1 MKKNKYGIFNIC
13 SNERITKFKFGIKL
27 CDIFRLNKKL
37 IQASYLNKRS
47 DIVKRPFN
55 MALNNKKL
63 KKIINIKIPSIN
75 HHIKIMKKDFI
86 NFQK

>member
-1 MKKNKYGIFNIC
+1 MY
-13 SNERITKFKFGIKL
+13 
-27 CDIFRLNKKL
+27 IFRLNKKL

-47 DIVKRPFN
+47 DIVKRMFN

-63 KKIINIKIPSIN
+63 KKFNIKIPSLN
-75 HHIKIMKKDFI
+75 HQIKIMKKDFI